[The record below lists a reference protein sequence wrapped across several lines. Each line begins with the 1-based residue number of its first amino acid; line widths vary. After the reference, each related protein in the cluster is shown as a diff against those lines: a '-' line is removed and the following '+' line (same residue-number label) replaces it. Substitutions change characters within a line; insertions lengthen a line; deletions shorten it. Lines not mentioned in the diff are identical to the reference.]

1 MKRVFE
7 KPEDMSEYLFRI
19 VDNGGSSADRYTVVF
34 CDGSYLA
41 MSGSP
46 TSPQG
51 VSMAGEDID
60 PQVLQDWVE
69 NGEAVDLALGDLPK
83 HLVDHILFRNNEG
96 IEDFLEAVENKA
108 PHAVAANREAA
119 EANEGG
125 SDTLGKGIYLHGDKF
140 MVKMDGGPD
149 DRGPFDTAREAILAT
164 MPDQYSLSGPEY
176 HPGLDVMRM
185 TPDPEVLEAV
195 AKLEARRNDEW
206 KAEMDRRYP

>member
-34 CDGSYLA
+34 SDGSYLG

-60 PQVLQDWVE
+60 PQVLEEWVE

-83 HLVDHILFRNNEG
+83 HLVDHILYRNNEG
-96 IEDFLEAVENKA
+96 LEDFLEAVENKA
-108 PHAVAANREAA
+108 PHAVSADRDSA
-119 EANEGG
+119 EANEGIY
-125 SDTLGKGIYLHGDKF
+125 DTLGKGIYLVGDQY
-140 MVKMDGGPD
+140 MVKMEGGPD

>member
-34 CDGSYLA
+34 CDGSYLS

-69 NGEAVDLALGDLPK
+69 SGEAVDLALGDLPK

-108 PHAVAANREAA
+108 PHAVATNREAA

-125 SDTLGKGIYLHGDKF
+125 YDTLGKGIYLHGDKF

-195 AKLEARRNDEW
+195 AILEARRNDEW